1 MQVFFFQAEDGIRD
15 SSVTGVQTC
24 ALPISE
30 QARAFGVYSF
40 VASAGASIGLL
51 AGGILTHAISWHWIF
66 FVNVPIG
73 IVSIALSVRLI
84 DSDRGIGLRSGADVI
99 GPAPRTAALTLP
111 VHTILRTSP

>member
-1 MQVFFFQAEDGIRD
+1 MI
-15 SSVTGVQTC
+15 VTMFPDQ
-24 ALPISE
+24 PE

-51 AGGILTHAISWHWIF
+51 AGGILTHAISLHWIF

-84 DSDRGIGLRSGADVI
+84 DSDRGIGLRSGAALI
-99 GPAPRTAALTLP
+99 GAALLTLALTLG
-111 VHTILRTSP
+111 VSTIVPTSHADSLP